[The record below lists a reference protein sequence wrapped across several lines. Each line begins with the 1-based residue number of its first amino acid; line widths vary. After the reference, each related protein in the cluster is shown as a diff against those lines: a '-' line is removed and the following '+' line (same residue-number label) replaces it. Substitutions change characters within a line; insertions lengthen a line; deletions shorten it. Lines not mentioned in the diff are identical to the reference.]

1 MGYNFV
7 LRKQRYNPLKFI
19 IMKKIMFLALMLS
32 VMAVASAS
40 ANDSARR
47 PSGAMFGIG
56 NGGAFVAINVGDPSG
71 PGHHH
76 HGEYRGGAPG
86 HCDGRYH
93 RGNCPSCNKH
103 AKKIENCKK
112 CKPHKRCDYH
122 KRDHNGRPHPGYHKP
137 HRPGTPPP
145 PPPAPRRW

>member
-1 MGYNFV
+1 M
-7 LRKQRYNPLKFI
+7 RK
-19 IMKKIMFLALMLS
+19 MMFLTLMLS
-32 VMAVASAS
+32 AMAIGSVS
-40 ANDSARR
+40 ANDAERR
-47 PSGAMFGIG
+47 PAGAMFGIG
-56 NGGAFVAINVGDPSG
+56 NGGAFVAINVGGPSG
-71 PGHHH
+71 PGHHY

-86 HCDGRYH
+86 HCDDRYH

-137 HRPGTPPP
+137 HRPGTTP

>member
-1 MGYNFV
+1 M
-7 LRKQRYNPLKFI
+7 RK
-19 IMKKIMFLALMLS
+19 MMFLALMLS
-32 VMAVASAS
+32 AMAVASAS

-56 NGGAFVAINVGDPSG
+56 NGGAFVAINVGGPSG

-76 HGEYRGGAPG
+76 HGEYRGGCPG
-86 HCDGRYH
+86 HHSDHKYH
-93 RGNCPSCNKH
+93 KGECRSCEKY
-103 AKKIENCKK
+103 AKKIRECKR
-112 CKPHKRCDYH
+112 CKGNKRCDYH
-122 KRDHNGRPHPGYHKP
+122 KGHGGRPHPGFGNP

>member
-1 MGYNFV
+1 M
-7 LRKQRYNPLKFI
+7 RK
-19 IMKKIMFLALMLS
+19 MMFLALMLS
-32 VMAVASAS
+32 AMAIGSVS
-40 ANDSARR
+40 ANDAERR
-47 PSGAMFGIG
+47 PAGAMFGIG
-56 NGGAFVAINVGDPSG
+56 NGGAFVAINVGGPSG

-93 RGNCPSCNKH
+93 RGDCPSCNKH

>member
-1 MGYNFV
+1 
-7 LRKQRYNPLKFI
+7 
-19 IMKKIMFLALMLS
+19 MFLTLMLS
-32 VMAVASAS
+32 AMAVASAS

-47 PSGAMFGIG
+47 PSGAMFGNSGGFVAVNIG
-56 NGGAFVAINVGDPSG
+56 NPAG
-71 PGHHH
+71 PDRP
-76 HGEYRGGAPG
+76 GEYRGGAPG
-86 HCDGRYH
+86 HCDDRYH

-122 KRDHNGRPHPGYHKP
+122 KRAHNGRPHPGYHKP
-137 HRPGTPPP
+137 HRPGTTP